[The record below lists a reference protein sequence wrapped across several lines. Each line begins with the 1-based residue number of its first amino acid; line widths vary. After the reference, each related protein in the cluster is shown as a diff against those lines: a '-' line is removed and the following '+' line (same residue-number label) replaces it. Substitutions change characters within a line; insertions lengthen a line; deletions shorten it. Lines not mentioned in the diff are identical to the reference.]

1 MVIGIGCYPKIRLGS
16 KWVARDPPSAEKPT
30 SDAPRSPAEPYPALP
45 EHHPTRYFF
54 GMLAFNDNQLQ
65 IVMTAAG
72 SVPVEKRSTFLE
84 RVAARLPLRGSHFTD
99 ADLGAA
105 IQAALT
111 GLIQSAA

>member
-1 MVIGIGCYPKIRLGS
+1 
-16 KWVARDPPSAEKPT
+16 
-30 SDAPRSPAEPYPALP
+30 
-45 EHHPTRYFF
+45 
-54 GMLAFNDNQLQ
+54 MLALSDSQLQ

-72 SVPVEKRSTFLE
+72 GLPVEKRSVFLE
-84 RVAARLPLRGSHFTD
+84 RVAARLQLRGPHFTD

>member
-1 MVIGIGCYPKIRLGS
+1 
-16 KWVARDPPSAEKPT
+16 
-30 SDAPRSPAEPYPALP
+30 
-45 EHHPTRYFF
+45 
-54 GMLAFNDNQLQ
+54 MLALSDSQLQ

-72 SVPVEKRSTFLE
+72 GLPVEKRGVFLE
-84 RVAARLPLRGSHFTD
+84 RVAARLELHGPRFTD

>member
-1 MVIGIGCYPKIRLGS
+1 VPKNAPATLLGRHG
-16 KWVARDPPSAEKPT
+16 AYR
-30 SDAPRSPAEPYPALP
+30 ALP

-54 GMLAFNDNQLQ
+54 GMLALNDNQLQ

-72 SVPVEKRSTFLE
+72 SLPVEKRSTFLE
-84 RVAARLPLRGSHFTD
+84 RVAARLQLRGSHFTD

-111 GLIQSAA
+111 GMIQSAA